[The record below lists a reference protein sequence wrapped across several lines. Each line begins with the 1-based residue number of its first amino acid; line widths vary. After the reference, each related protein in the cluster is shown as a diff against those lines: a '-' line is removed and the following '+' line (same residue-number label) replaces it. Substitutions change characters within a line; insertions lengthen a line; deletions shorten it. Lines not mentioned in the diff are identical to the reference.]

1 MACTTR
7 WLILVQNNRFFRI
20 HLASS
25 IPPHVMLASLSSV
38 LFVKQNR
45 DFICLKYMII
55 IYSFMQIVIDDGEI
69 SLCTK
74 YGPMCHVDNKNVI
87 TALNKYHSEY
97 DAEIHSC
104 GYFFVNNI
112 GNLLSEQ
119 AVREIIDK
127 YYHIADISNILL
139 LICSNILL
147 PYLI

>member
-1 MACTTR
+1 
-7 WLILVQNNRFFRI
+7 
-20 HLASS
+20 
-25 IPPHVMLASLSSV
+25 
-38 LFVKQNR
+38 
-45 DFICLKYMII
+45 MII

-112 GNLLSEQ
+112 ENLLSEQ

-127 YYHIADISNILL
+127 YYHIADIQ
-139 LICSNILL
+139 
-147 PYLI
+147 